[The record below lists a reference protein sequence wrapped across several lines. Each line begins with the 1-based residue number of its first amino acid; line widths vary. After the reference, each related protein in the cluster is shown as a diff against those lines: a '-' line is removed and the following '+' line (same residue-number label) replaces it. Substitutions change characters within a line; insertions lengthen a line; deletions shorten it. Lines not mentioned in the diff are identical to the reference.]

1 MSMVTATAYDVV
13 AKFSMNYFKKQN
25 MRNQNLFETLQDVC
39 GFIALEIDMDE
50 ILRAVDKDRAEQS
63 AICNVSRQLPT
74 NEEIDLIIEQDLPF
88 SEEYQKYSE
97 KEKALMLAATK
108 AGAKWFRSSLIEG
121 NFR

>member
-1 MSMVTATAYDVV
+1 METKISNEAE
-13 AKFSMNYFKKQN
+13 NG
-25 MRNQNLFETLQDVC
+25 NLQQ
-39 GFIALEIDMDE
+39 G
-50 ILRAVDKDRAEQS
+50 AVS
-63 AICNVSRQLPT
+63 GQLPT

-97 KEKALMLAATK
+97 KEKTLMLAATK

>member
-1 MSMVTATAYDVV
+1 
-13 AKFSMNYFKKQN
+13 MNTEKTSLENK
-25 MRNQNLFETLQDVC
+25 NQPSCL
-39 GFIALEIDMDE
+39 G
-50 ILRAVDKDRAEQS
+50 AVS
-63 AICNVSRQLPT
+63 GQLPT

-97 KEKALMLAATK
+97 KEKTLMLAATK

>member
-1 MSMVTATAYDVV
+1 
-13 AKFSMNYFKKQN
+13 MNTEKTSLENK
-25 MRNQNLFETLQDVC
+25 NQPYSL
-39 GFIALEIDMDE
+39 G
-50 ILRAVDKDRAEQS
+50 AVS
-63 AICNVSRQLPT
+63 GQLPT

>member
-1 MSMVTATAYDVV
+1 MLE
-13 AKFSMNYFKKQN
+13 NE
-25 MRNQNLFETLQDVC
+25 NLNE
-39 GFIALEIDMDE
+39 
-50 ILRAVDKDRAEQS
+50 AVSPQLNIGA
-63 AICNVSRQLPT
+63 VSGQLPT

-97 KEKALMLAATK
+97 KEKTLMLAATK

>member
-1 MSMVTATAYDVV
+1 
-13 AKFSMNYFKKQN
+13 MNN
-25 MRNQNLFETLQDVC
+25 NLTTNASNESESPAFLV
-39 GFIALEIDMDE
+39 G
-50 ILRAVDKDRAEQS
+50 AVS
-63 AICNVSRQLPT
+63 GQLPT

-97 KEKALMLAATK
+97 KEKTLMLAAAK